1 MPTPGF
7 SLRSLLPNLLQC
19 EELLTNYPATGS
31 RISTASKVVPQVAS
45 LRCLVTLMR
54 TVTNLLDIGSLDKDA
69 PNVPRERKET
79 ETFISPLEC
88 G

>member
-19 EELLTNYPATGS
+19 EKLLTNYPATGS

-45 LRCLVTLMR
+45 LRCLVTLI
-54 TVTNLLDIGSLDKDA
+54 TVTNMLDIGSLDKDA
-69 PNVPRERKET
+69 PNVPRELKET
-79 ETFISPLEC
+79 ETFISPLEY